1 MRLHSFLAYCALIA
15 GFVYPVVT
23 SWVWNLGGWLAIR
36 SYHDF
41 AGTGCIHFLG
51 GTAAMWGALIVGPRY
66 QKQKNRATLKPEVLF
81 AEKEFQELLK
91 EVPLQEQAIF
101 KEWTLA

>member
-1 MRLHSFLAYCALIA
+1 MRLNSFLGYCALVA

-23 SWVWNLGGWLAIR
+23 SWVWNLGGWLAMR

-41 AGTGCIHFLG
+41 AGTGCIHLCG
-51 GTAAMWGALIVGPRY
+51 GLAAMWGAIICGPRY
-66 QKQKNRATLKPEVLF
+66 QKQKNRYPINPEVLF

-91 EVPLQEQAIF
+91 EVPP
-101 KEWTLA
+101 